1 MTSRRQARCDNRLA
15 LTFEARANIPRMRSR
30 LAKWRP
36 EIISVL
42 ARFGPGGTR
51 EGRARGQGRGIATW
65 KLNYVSCCEMS
76 CQGPWLVSTTNY
88 SLQYAETC
96 PLLIPPVRPATE
108 LLPCLTLDTHPDF
121 VSPKV
126 PLARQDNFSGWIKN
140 TGRESVRVNFFLNG
154 SSDRSLKY
162 VCVSQVYERIFL
174 AE

>member
-76 CQGPWLVSTTNY
+76 CQGPWLVTTTNC

-96 PLLIPPVRPATE
+96 PLLIPPVRLATE
-108 LLPCLTLDTHPDF
+108 LLPDFRHTSGLRFPKGTSRSPRTTFQDESKTIQGEKVCESTL
-121 VSPKV
+121 S
-126 PLARQDNFSGWIKN
+126 
-140 TGRESVRVNFFLNG
+140 
-154 SSDRSLKY
+154 
-162 VCVSQVYERIFL
+162 
-174 AE
+174 